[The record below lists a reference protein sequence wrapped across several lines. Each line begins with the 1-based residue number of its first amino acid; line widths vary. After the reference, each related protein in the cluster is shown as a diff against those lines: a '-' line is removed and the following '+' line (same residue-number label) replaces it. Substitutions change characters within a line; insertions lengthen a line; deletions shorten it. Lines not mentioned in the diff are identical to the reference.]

1 MARAAFVVIL
11 VALFP
16 LALEA
21 QEDNVLPVDVQV
33 PETLVVGEAQPFV
46 TVTASAPIRAVKVTV
61 RRAGWQ
67 RQFSA
72 PSLDAGQSRTFR
84 WNERPG
90 FYEYTVVVQAKNGAV
105 TARQDFTMGLSY
117 LPPIEMRLD
126 KRHVSLAKRQLT
138 LQLNQPAERVEVSI
152 RDSRGAE
159 LTHATESY
167 DGAAPG
173 SPLVVRWDEVEEA
186 IGLIQVNAYSTAGFW
201 TGVEITPWSVT
212 IPHEDVVFETDRWEV
227 RASEAHK
234 LDAAIVLIQQALQQH
249 GNDMPVELYVGGF
262 TDTVGSVA
270 HNRELSQKRARAI
283 AEYFAAH
290 QVRVPIRFRGY
301 GEEALAVSTPDETA
315 EARNRRA
322 TYVLAPQPPSLSKTV
337 GWGGWQTLRSP

>member
-1 MARAAFVVIL
+1 MARASIVAAL

-16 LALEA
+16 FALEA
-21 QEDNVLPVDVQV
+21 QEDNILPVDVQV

-46 TVTASAPIRAVKVTV
+46 TVTASAPLKAVKVTV

-67 RQFSA
+67 RQFAA
-72 PSLDAGQSRTFR
+72 PSLGAGQSKTFR
-84 WNERPG
+84 WTERPG

-117 LPPIEMRLD
+117 LPAIQLRLD
-126 KRHVSLAKRQLT
+126 KRQVSIAKRQLT
-138 LQLNQPAERVEVSI
+138 LQLNQPAERVEISI
-152 RDSRGAE
+152 RDERGAE
-159 LTHATESY
+159 ITHATESF

-173 SPLVVRWDEVEEA
+173 SPLVARWDEIDQT
-186 IGLIQVNAYSTAGFW
+186 IGSIQVNAYSTAGFW
-201 TGVEITPWSVT
+201 AGAEITPWSVT

-234 LDAAIVLIQQALQQH
+234 LDAAVVLIQQALKQH
-249 GNDMPVELYVGGF
+249 GSDLPVELYVGGF
-262 TDTVGSVA
+262 TDTVGSVP

-290 QVRVPIRFRGY
+290 QVSVPIRYRGY
-301 GEEALAVSTPDETA
+301 GEEALGVPTPDETA

-337 GWGGWQTLRSP
+337 AWGGWQALRSR